1 MRDRRFLSVSDTTPQ
16 RPVAT
21 SPSDCQH
28 DRLVRAL
35 LDSYVEMGG
44 INRIDQTNLP
54 SKRDVALLCEDVLRI
69 LFPGFLDEEAIMHAE
84 IEMLTSER
92 IASMTDRLCT
102 QVRRSLRY
110 AGMEGEMEVNREAH
124 DRTCRVLAA
133 LPRVR
138 KLLSTDVEAAYEGD
152 PAARSFEEIILAY
165 PSLEAVAIQRLAH
178 ELYLLEVPLVPRMMT
193 EWAHSRTGIDIHPGA
208 RIGSHFF
215 IDHGTG
221 VVIGETCVI
230 GEWVKL
236 YHGVTLGARSFEK
249 DEEGRIVKGIKRHP
263 NVEDRVTI
271 YPNATVL
278 GGETTIGARSTVG
291 GNVFLMHSV
300 PPDSLVAYEEGGNRI
315 LDKTRSGRRSA
326 AAVPAPGSAA
336 ASRNPDQSAGTRPGR
351 TSVRSR

>member
-1 MRDRRFLSVSDTTPQ
+1 MKAVLE
-16 RPVAT
+16 
-21 SPSDCQH
+21 
-28 DRLVRAL
+28 
-35 LDSYVEMGG
+35 SYVEVGG
-44 INRIDQTNLP
+44 INRIDHTNLP
-54 SKRDVALLCEDVLRI
+54 SKRDVALLCEDALRI

-84 IEMLTSER
+84 IEMITSER

-110 AGMEGEMEVNREAH
+110 AGLEGEVEVTREAH
-124 DRTCRVLAA
+124 ARTCRVLAA

-152 PAARSFEEIILAY
+152 PAARSYEEIILAY

-178 ELYLLEVPLVPRMMT
+178 ELYLLDVPLVPRMMT

-236 YHGVTLGARSFEK
+236 YHGVTLGARSFQK
-249 DEEGRIVKGIKRHP
+249 DEQGRIVKGIKRHP

-278 GGETTIGARSTVG
+278 GGETTIGARSTIG

-315 LDKTRSGRRSA
+315 LDKTRGGRA
-326 AAVPAPGSAA
+326 
-336 ASRNPDQSAGTRPGR
+336 SAGTGKGAGTGAAATPWRAR
-351 TSVRSR
+351 